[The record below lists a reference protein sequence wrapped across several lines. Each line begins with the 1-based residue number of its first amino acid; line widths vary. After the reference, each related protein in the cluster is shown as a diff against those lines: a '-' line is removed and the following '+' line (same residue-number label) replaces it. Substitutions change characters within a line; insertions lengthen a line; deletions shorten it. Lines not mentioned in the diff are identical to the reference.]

1 VHKDEVLLIGY
12 SGHALVICDI
22 FLSMGV
28 KPTGYFDNVKKIL
41 NPFFL
46 KYMGSE
52 KAEDSMKSLKEID
65 YFVAIGDNKI
75 RQKIT
80 ETVSNFT
87 SKMPINAIHKNA
99 SISLSVIIGKGT
111 MVGDGSIINACAKI
125 GDGVICNTQSVI
137 EHECEIGDFSHIAPG
152 AVLCG
157 NVKVGTQ
164 TFIGA
169 RAVIKQGVTIGD
181 NVTIGA
187 GTVVIKNIP
196 SNSIVVG
203 NPQKNI

>member
-1 VHKDEVLLIGY
+1 MHKDKVVLIGY
-12 SGHALVICDI
+12 SGHAFVICDI
-22 FLSMGV
+22 FRSIGV
-28 KPTGYFDNVKKIL
+28 TPMGYFDNAAKIL
-41 NPFFL
+41 NPFSL

-52 KAEDSMKSLKEID
+52 RTSKSMKLLKEID
-65 YFVAIGDNKI
+65 YFVAIGDNNIRHKI
-75 RQKIT
+75 I
-80 ETVSNFT
+80 EVISDSI

-99 SISLSVIIGKGT
+99 SISSSVIIGKGT
-111 MVGDGSIINACAKI
+111 MVGDGAIINACAKI
-125 GDGVICNTQSVI
+125 GNGVICNTQSVI

-169 RAVIKQGVTIGD
+169 RSVIKEGITIGD
-181 NVTIGA
+181 NVIIGA
-187 GTVVIKNIP
+187 GTVVIRDIV